1 MLKPLAQGARE
12 RGRLKRVLE
21 DAGGK
26 ELSGRVL
33 REILRQ
39 LRSLSIIDEENSFT
53 DPVVRRVALQL

>member
-1 MLKPLAQGARE
+1 
-12 RGRLKRVLE
+12 VLE